1 MKGSKDKGRV
11 ATPRSGSPLAL
22 VFTTPTT
29 TVYGFCILLVSLF
42 SARGVCLIRSGVASF
57 SKE

>member
-29 TVYGFCILLVSLF
+29 TVYGFIVFFSCLFLVHV
-42 SARGVCLIRSGVASF
+42 VCA
-57 SKE
+57 